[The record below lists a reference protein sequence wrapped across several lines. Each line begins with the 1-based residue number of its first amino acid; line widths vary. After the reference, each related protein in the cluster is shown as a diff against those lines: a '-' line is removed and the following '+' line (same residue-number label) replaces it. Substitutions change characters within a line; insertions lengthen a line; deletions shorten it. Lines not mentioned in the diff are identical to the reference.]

1 MFPLAYKVELMFGK
15 IKSYDSDRRLY
26 VVFTDDG
33 RILHNC
39 RKVGDI
45 TSNTGARKVAELQPD
60 VSVLLALQWS
70 GEFGTNAP
78 EGYILGGVETYGSG
92 GLGTEVNKE
101 AQLSGAQGFIDRYN
115 RKILLHPDGV
125 IEMRSGAWCQFVMDP
140 DDNSITGFFQN
151 IKINKDRTNYFRW
164 IIHPESDDLKD
175 AVMQACISGKDSLSK
190 IIPDVEILAGALYK
204 LKTEDFFHTDE
215 FKIDPG
221 AKVAIRI
228 SNPDGSQRT
237 DFFQQIGS
245 MKDGA
250 VVDTKIVHAG
260 GIEIGIKAGNMTD
273 GGIFSI
279 KAEREG
285 GVTALFKMGDM
296 EEDLTG
302 LIRINNVD
310 IRTYKDG
317 RYQVIND
324 NTEVEGTNEGELNL
338 VCLKSNLGT
347 KEAGKH
353 VALAEDVIE
362 LIDSF
367 IKAVLGS
374 TYMVASPGA
383 PTAPPGPINMPAFK
397 AVQAQLNK
405 IKSTVHT
412 IDK

>member
-1 MFPLAYKVELMFGK
+1 MEYKVELMFGK
-15 IKSYDSDRRLY
+15 IKSYDNDRRLY
-26 VVFTDDG
+26 TVFTDDG
-33 RILHNC
+33 RMLHNC

-60 VSVLLALQWS
+60 TAVLLVLQWNGDFS
-70 GEFGTNAP
+70 VNAP
-78 EGYILGGVETYGSG
+78 EGYILGGIETYGSG
-92 GLGTEVNKE
+92 GLGTEVEKE

-115 RKILLHPDGV
+115 RRILLHPDGV
-125 IEMRSGAWCQFVMDP
+125 IELRSSAWCQFAMDP
-140 DDNSITGFFQN
+140 NDNSITGFFQN
-151 IKINKDRTNYFRW
+151 IRMNKDRTNYFRW
-164 IIHPESDDLKD
+164 IIHPESDNLRD
-175 AVMQACISGKDSLSK
+175 AVMQVCITGKNSLAK
-190 IIPDVEILAGALYK
+190 EIPDIEMLAGALYK

-215 FKIDPG
+215 FTIDPG

-228 SNPDGSQRT
+228 SNPDNQERT

-245 MKDGA
+245 MKDGS

-260 GIEIGIKAGNMTD
+260 GVEIRIKAGNMID
-273 GGIFSI
+273 GEILSI

-285 GVTALFKMGDM
+285 GVKALFQMGNM

-317 RYQVIND
+317 RYQIIND
-324 NTEVEGTNEGELNL
+324 NTEIEGTNEGELSF

-362 LIDSF
+362 LLDSF
-367 IKAVLGS
+367 INAVLGS
-374 TYMVASPGA
+374 AYMVASPGA
-383 PTAPPGPINMPAFK
+383 PTAPLGPINMPAFK
-397 AVQAQLNK
+397 SIQAQLNK
-405 IKSTVHT
+405 IKSTIHT